1 MRRMGLVAVVCAAL
15 AACATLGS
23 LIQPPTFDRVAGRE
37 SELRLLGPST
47 SRPLGGAGVRV
58 WARVANPNAFGLTLT
73 RLAGNLLLE
82 GQQAAT
88 VDLPLGLPLVAQG
101 DTIVPIDLNISF
113 ADVPGLA
120 NALRNAVSGN
130 AIAYRLVGNVVVDG
144 GPLGDASFGPST
156 LLTGD
161 LRVLR

>member
-1 MRRMGLVAVVCAAL
+1 MRRMGVVAVVCAAL
-15 AACATLGS
+15 TACATLGS
-23 LIQPPTFDRVAGRE
+23 LIQPPTFDRVAGRD

-120 NALRNAVSGN
+120 NALRNAVTGN